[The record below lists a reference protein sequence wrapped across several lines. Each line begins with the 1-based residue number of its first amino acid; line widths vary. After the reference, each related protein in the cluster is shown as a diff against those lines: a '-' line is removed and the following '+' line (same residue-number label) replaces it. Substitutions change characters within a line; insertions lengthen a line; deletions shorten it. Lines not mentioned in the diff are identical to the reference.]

1 MEGQIGSFTN
11 MLKLFKRKINY
22 TVYVMESL
30 DQSLTKHVDFKI
42 YKEELLKLMLV
53 FVNIP

>member
-1 MEGQIGSFTN
+1 
-11 MLKLFKRKINY
+11 
-22 TVYVMESL
+22 MESL

-53 FVNIP
+53 FVNTP

>member
-53 FVNIP
+53 FVNTP